1 MFLTKRSYTCRHA
14 GYISMAIA
22 KYKNKMYENRKKKN
36 KQTKRYLFKEIFL
49 EEEKVKSE
57 F

>member
-22 KYKNKMYENRKKKN
+22 KYKNKMYENRKKKRN
-36 KQTKRYLFKEIFL
+36 KQKDICLK
-49 EEEKVKSE
+49 KS